1 MYVNSYANRGIKPK
15 NYKWKD
21 NIMIAYIYEIKNLKN
36 NKCYIGQTSQK
47 IGKREW
53 RNWK

>member
-1 MYVNSYANRGIKPK
+1 
-15 NYKWKD
+15 
-21 NIMIAYIYEIKNLKN
+21 MIAYIYEIKNLKK

-53 RNWK
+53 RN